1 MKNNRL
7 AIIVLMLIA
16 SFCLCQCGDSEDKPQ
31 RSIVASADDIRYA
44 YGFQSGDVLLIGDD
58 RLRCCNWQAI
68 IPTVRIATIADNETT
83 IHRELTMVDERFAEK
98 TPSKVFLMLGFNEL
112 NEGEA
117 VNMVY
122 ERFTEYYKKLQ
133 NKLPQ
138 TEIVIMSQLPIGEV
152 LKYGEGKATSQT
164 IFAYNQF
171 VKMYALENGLNYIN
185 LYDEMATDSGV
196 LKGEYDATDGFH
208 LFPNAYVVMSYRMKS
223 LMQ

>member
-16 SFCLCQCGDSEDKPQ
+16 SFCLCQCGNSDDKPQ
-31 RSIVASADDIRYA
+31 RSIIASADDMRFA

-68 IPTVRIATIADNETT
+68 IPNVRIATIADKETT
-83 IHRELTMVDERFAEK
+83 IDRELMAMDDRFADK
-98 TPSKVFLMLGFNEL
+98 TPSKIFLMLGFNEL
-112 NEGEA
+112 NEGKA

-122 ERFTEYYKKLQ
+122 EQFVEYYKVLRTQ
-133 NKLPQ
+133 LPQ
-138 TEIVIMSQLPIGEV
+138 TEIVILSQLPIGEV
-152 LKYGEGKATSQT
+152 LKYGEGKVTSQD

-171 VKMYALENGLNYIN
+171 LKMHALENGLNYIN
-185 LYDEMATDSGV
+185 LFDEMATESGI

-208 LFPNAYVVMSYRMKS
+208 LFPNAYVVMSYRMKN
-223 LMQ
+223 LLQ